1 MGERLM
7 RIGEVSGRSGLS
19 LRTIRHYESVGV
31 VAPSGRSLG
40 GFRLFT
46 ESEVRRLVLV
56 RRMRPLGFCLDDVRA
71 LLDVLDRLPGRG
83 GPLPE
88 NDEQACE
95 ELVAKL
101 RKYWVRADARC
112 EDLRRELET
121 AEAFARSLHE
131 QLAHLLDTSVA
142 GSEAAR

>member
-7 RIGEVSGRSGLS
+7 RIGEVSGRTGLS
-19 LRTIRHYESVGV
+19 LRAIRHYESVGV

-88 NDEQACE
+88 NDEQAYE